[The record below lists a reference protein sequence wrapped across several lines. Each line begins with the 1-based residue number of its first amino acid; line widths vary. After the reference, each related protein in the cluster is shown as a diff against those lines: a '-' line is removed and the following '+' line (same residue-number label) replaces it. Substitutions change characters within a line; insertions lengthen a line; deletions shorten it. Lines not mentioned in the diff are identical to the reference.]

1 MSTRKLATLRDVAS
15 RAGVST
21 ATVRRVLT
29 NQGYVAPETRRVVEE
44 VLEATG
50 YRPNMLAQSLRRKRT
65 AVIGHILKS
74 TSPNLFYAQ
83 VALGAE
89 VEALSHGYT
98 ILAYNMQSDPGRERM
113 GVETL
118 IRRQV
123 DAILFT
129 TPVAQENVQL
139 ALDFGVPV
147 VQVERPTK
155 LQTNVVLVDNYTGA
169 VQATEHLIRL
179 GHQQIAFLG
188 LNRAYAPIGANKQLD
203 EDRMAGFLDTMRD
216 HGLSVPAH
224 WLALGRRYYS
234 VEGGGSPGD
243 GDRLMQHLLDHSPL
257 PTAVFSACDI
267 MAAGVLQA
275 IYARGLRVP
284 EDISVVGF
292 DDTLAPYLS
301 PPLTTVAQPM
311 ETIGRAAV
319 QLALAELADEG
330 GNRAPQI
337 SRLSMRLVERSSTAP
352 PRTSEPVQSGA
363 YNAAER
369 NAG

>member
-1 MSTRKLATLRDVAS
+1 MSTRKLVTLRQVAES
-15 RAGVST
+15 AGVST

-29 NQGYVAPETRRVVEE
+29 SQGYVASKTRRVVEE
-44 VLEATG
+44 VLQATG
-50 YRPNMLAQSLRRKRT
+50 YRPNLLAQSLRRQRT

-74 TSPNLFYAQ
+74 ISPNLFYAQ

-89 VEALSHGYT
+89 AEALSHGYT
-98 ILAYNMQSDPGRERM
+98 MLAYNMQTDPERERM
-113 GVETL
+113 GVEAL

-129 TPVAQENVQL
+129 TPVAEENLQL

-147 VQVERPTK
+147 VQVERPTR

-179 GHQQIAFLG
+179 GHRQIAFLG
-188 LNRAYAPIGANKQLD
+188 SDQVHDSALYYAQLD
-203 EDRMAGFLDTMRD
+203 KERMAGYLETMAG
-216 HGLSVPAH
+216 HGLSVPET
-224 WLALGRRYYS
+224 WLALGRYYG

-243 GDRLMQHLLDHSPL
+243 GYRLMQHLLDQRPR
-257 PTAVFSACDI
+257 PTAVFAACDI
-267 MAAGVLQA
+267 MAAGAFQA

-284 EDISVVGF
+284 DDISVVGF

-311 ETIGRAAV
+311 EAIGRAAV
-319 QLALAELADEG
+319 QLALDELRETE
-330 GNRAPQI
+330 NSYEPQ
-337 SRLSMRLVERSSTAP
+337 SRRLSMCWVERASTAP
-352 PRTSEPVQSGA
+352 PRASERSGA
-363 YNAAER
+363 
-369 NAG
+369 